1 MVRARRSAGEIA
13 RVLRPTSSTDPSAS
27 AEDLQAVIYDVGRTI
42 PRYQDFNAKNAT
54 PERPGVSNA
63 WFGAIYQV
71 LLGEEK
77 GPRFGSFVQVYGI
90 SETRALID
98 RALKGELLA

>member
-1 MVRARRSAGEIA
+1 MRALSEA
-13 RVLRPTSSTDPSAS
+13 LRGANPGAT
-27 AEDLQAVIYDVGRTI
+27 AEELQGIIYDVGRAV
-42 PRYQDFNAKNAT
+42 PRYQDHSSKGAT

-63 WFGAIYQV
+63 WFNAIYEV

-90 SETRALID
+90 NETRALID
-98 RALKGELLA
+98 KALNGELTKAA

>member
-1 MVRARRSAGEIA
+1 
-13 RVLRPTSSTDPSAS
+13 LQSTPPNAT
-27 AEDLQAVIYDVGRTI
+27 AEDLQAIIYDVGRAV

-63 WFGAIYQV
+63 WFNAIYEV

-77 GPRFGSFVQVYGI
+77 GPRFGSFIQVYGI
-90 SETRALID
+90 QETRALID
-98 RALKGELLA
+98 KALNGELTQAA